1 MQGDGTTEADELAHW
16 LRGITKGWSVRAL
29 AEQFPYE
36 RNQWAEFRKGTKLIP
51 RYLLEDLVAALIKDP
66 RTRQLQLLKGTELLE
81 AAEAA
86 ARARSVAAAEIPTGT
101 ALELQLRLDDARKGE
116 IAAKDALLGTTRLV
130 YMLLEMVSSLHQRC
144 TTLEQERDRARAANQ
159 VAGIQAV
166 QEELNS
172 TQALLGQTNDRLD
185 QARRERQTAE
195 ELRLLAEQ
203 QAAVYRRAL
212 EDMSRPA
219 ASSTAAR
226 PSGASSSEGAAD
238 PWSRAHRPPLWEY
251 EAALE
256 TADDELAAHQSQ
268 MTAAREQMG
277 VASVSAHQEASP
289 TVVVGEVV
297 RGVRADTA
305 DSPQRRK
312 PESSSLPRVWGGV
325 PPRNPNF
332 TGRADLLKLLH
343 VHLRQDTVLP
353 VVIHG
358 MGGVGKSQ
366 LAIEYAYRYQSDYDV
381 VWWIPAEQPAL
392 INQAMVELA
401 QSLGLTTSM
410 EVGIDVRA
418 VQEALGRRH
427 PYDRWLLIFD
437 NADGPD
443 RIRTYFPFRGGAIIV
458 TSRDKEW
465 SRVASP
471 VEVGPF
477 TRAESAALLRHS
489 RPPLHSDE
497 ADALAEALSDL
508 PQALK
513 QAASWLAE
521 TGVPVSEYLHLL
533 ENIRPTMPEAN
544 PPHYPWP
551 VAAAWNVT
559 LEHLGSHSPAALRL
573 LQLCSYFAAAPIP
586 RSLFSDLGNN
596 HIDDDFDPALNDPIR
611 LARAL
616 REVNRY
622 SLVRIDYRTNTIQMH
637 RLVQRVLRDNM
648 TPDEQSRMRQGA
660 HLLLAAADPGRP
672 SDPRA
677 WPRYTELYSHVV
689 ATEAVTSDQSR
700 VRQLVRNIAQYLYH
714 WGDHELSLKFSEQA
728 WETWLV
734 FGEEDQPT
742 QLMGQWLGFTYWAAG
757 RFDDASN
764 LATRLREISGRT
776 AYDTRETA
784 LGVLQLEAAVH
795 RAEGNFAASASLDMT
810 AHERARTN
818 FGENAPTT
826 LGIAD
831 NVAVNLRLV
840 GQFPRALELDRQTL
854 NMKGRLFDKDDPQ
867 YLITKCNLALDTR
880 EMGDYAGA
888 RKLHES
894 ACVTYLDTLG
904 RDHPATIEALRQLS
918 ESCRKA
924 GDHAR
929 SLELAT
935 DAHAHFIRRY
945 QQDHPRIP
953 PAELTLSLALRHNGD
968 LEAARTRGSKA
979 CERYRQ
985 VYNGRHPHVLS
996 ADIDLAVTLRLLDL
1010 PEEAH
1015 RLDKAAL
1022 TILSESLGERHPL
1035 TLACAI
1041 NLASDLAA
1049 LGRAEEARHRGAATL
1064 ELCQAIFGENHPTT
1078 LACAGNLAIDLLATG
1093 TETEER
1099 ALREDTLTGMARVL
1113 DAARLAKASGT
1124 PHPAIVQFREGIRIS
1139 CDIDPLPL

>member
-1 MQGDGTTEADELAHW
+1 MTEADELAHW

-29 AEQFPYE
+29 AERFPYE
-36 RNQWAEFRKGTKLIP
+36 RNQWAEFRKGAKLIP

-86 ARARSVAAAEIPTGT
+86 ARARSVAAAEVPTGT

-172 TQALLGQTNDRLD
+172 TQALLGHANDRLD

-212 EDMSRPA
+212 EDRSRPA

-226 PSGASSSEGAAD
+226 PSGATPSEGAAD
-238 PWSRAHRPPLWEY
+238 PWSRVHRPPLWEY

-268 MTAAREQMG
+268 MTAAREQME
-277 VASVSAHQEASP
+277 VTSVSADQETSP

-297 RGVRADTA
+297 RSVRADTA
-305 DSPQRRK
+305 DSRQLRR

-401 QSLGLTTSM
+401 QRLGLTTSR
-410 EVGIDVRA
+410 EAGIDVRA

-443 RIRTYFPFRGGAIIV
+443 RIRTYFPIRGGAIIV

-465 SRVASP
+465 IRVASP

-477 TRAESAALLRHS
+477 TREESTALLRHS
-489 RPPLHSDE
+489 GPPLHSDE

-508 PQALK
+508 PLALK

-551 VAAAWNVT
+551 VAAAWSVA
-559 LEHLGSHSPAALRL
+559 LEHLGSRSPAALRL

-586 RSLFSDLGNN
+586 RSLFSGLGNN

-611 LARAL
+611 LGLAL

-622 SLVRIDYRTNTIQMH
+622 SLVRIDHRTRTIQMH

-660 HLLLAAADPGRP
+660 HLLLADADPGRP

-689 ATEAVTSDQSR
+689 ASAAVKSDQPR
-700 VRQLVRNIAQYLYH
+700 VRQLVRNIAEYLYH
-714 WGDHELSLKFSEQA
+714 WGDHELSLEFSEQA

-764 LATRLREISGRT
+764 LATRLREISGLP
-776 AYDTRETA
+776 AHDTRETA

-795 RAEGNFAASASLDMT
+795 RAEGNFAASAGLDMT
-810 AHERARTN
+810 AHERARTS

-840 GQFPRALELDRQTL
+840 GAFLGALELDRRIL
-854 NMKGRLFDKDDPQ
+854 NLKGRVFGKDDPQ
-867 YLITKCNLALDTR
+867 CLITKCNLALDTR

-935 DAHAHFIRRY
+935 DAHARFIRRY

-996 ADIDLAVTLRLLDL
+996 ADIDLAITLRLLGMA
-1010 PEEAH
+1010 EEAH
-1015 RLDKAAL
+1015 RLDETAL
-1022 TILSESLGERHPL
+1022 TILSESLGENHPL
-1035 TLACAI
+1035 TFVCAI

-1049 LGRAEEARHRGAATL
+1049 LGRTAEARHRGEATL
-1064 ELCQAIFGENHPTT
+1064 ELCQATFGKDHPTT
-1078 LACAGNLAIDLLATG
+1078 QACAGNLALDLITTG
-1093 TETEER
+1093 AETEGR
-1099 ALREDTLTGMARVL
+1099 ALREDTLTRMARVL
-1113 DAARLAKASGT
+1113 DAARIPKASGT
-1124 PHPAIVQFREGIRIS
+1124 PHPAVIQFREGTRVN